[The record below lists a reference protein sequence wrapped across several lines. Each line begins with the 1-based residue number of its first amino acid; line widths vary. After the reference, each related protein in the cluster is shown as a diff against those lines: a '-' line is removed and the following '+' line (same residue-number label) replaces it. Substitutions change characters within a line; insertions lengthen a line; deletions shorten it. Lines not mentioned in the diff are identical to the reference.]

1 MPELHGLEGPLLSP
15 LSPSRAKWI
24 AHGLLA
30 YGRDGVIAHSGP
42 RKNIPG
48 LKPKRIPNDCIIIP
62 GLIDCHSHLS
72 QHQAVGRTGF
82 TLLGWLKKNIY
93 PAELRLA
100 VPREADRAS
109 RDYLETLLANGVT
122 CAALYT
128 NFHQGVQAAHRQA
141 KRCGIRALIGYTL
154 MDRGVPA
161 RLKQLPDQAI
171 GKCRELAALFREDHA
186 EGRLFFSLN
195 PRFAPA
201 CSPGFLES
209 IGRLARQENL
219 FIQTHLSENL
229 QEVGQV
235 KRNFPGAKSYAGVYD
250 RFGLLTPKTLLA
262 HCIHLSPAERRMV
275 ADREC
280 AVIHCPSSNLF
291 LHSGRFPLE
300 YWTGYPK
307 LALGSDLAAGPS
319 PSMLEVMRDGYY
331 ANLQR
336 LSSLFYMAT
345 LGAAQSLGMDD
356 SLGSLEPGKQADF
369 SIVRLKGLETDR
381 AEPLLARMIFQR
393 GKFVKTFI
401 SGQQIWPPRGK

>member
-1 MPELHGLEGPLLSP
+1 MPELYGLEGPLLSP
-15 LSPSRAKWI
+15 LSPGRAKWI
-24 AHGLLA
+24 APGLLA
-30 YGRDGVIAHSGP
+30 YGRDGVIVHSGP
-42 RKNIPG
+42 RRNIAG
-48 LKPKRIPNDCIIIP
+48 LKPIRIPKGTIIIP

-82 TLLGWLKKNIY
+82 TLLGWLKKHIY

-100 VPREADRAS
+100 GRREAERSS
-109 RDYLETLLANGVT
+109 RDYLEILLANGVT
-122 CAALYT
+122 CSALYT
-128 NFHQGVQAAHRQA
+128 NFYQGVLAAHHQA

-154 MDRGVPA
+154 MDRNVPA
-161 RLKQLPDQAI
+161 RLKQNPDQAI
-171 GKCRELAALFREDHA
+171 GECRELAEVFKADNG

-201 CSPGFLES
+201 CSPNFLKS
-209 IGRLARQENL
+209 IGRLARQGGL

-229 QEVGQV
+229 QEIARV
-235 KRNFPGAKSYAGVYD
+235 KSSFPWAKSYAGVYD

-262 HCIHLSPAERRMV
+262 HCIHLSPAERQLV
-275 ADREC
+275 FDREC

-300 YWTGYPK
+300 HWAGYPK

-331 ANLQR
+331 TNLQSMR
-336 LSSLFYMAT
+336 SLFHMAT
-345 LGAAQSLGMDD
+345 LGAAQSLGLDD

-369 SIVRLKGLETDR
+369 SIVRIRGLDE
-381 AEPLLARMIFQR
+381 EGSEQVLARMVFQR
-393 GKFVKTFI
+393 AEFVKTFI
-401 SGQQIWPPRGK
+401 SGRQVWPPPRK